1 MLSPKPGRSGI
12 SKYIRFHRRTTTDKS
27 YPYHMTWIPLAL
39 LAAVFAALVAILGK
53 VGLQGIDTTLATTV
67 RAVIM
72 AGFLVV
78 VSLFFGKLDFSSI
91 PQGKALLFI
100 ALSAVAGALSWL
112 AMFGALKIGPAP
124 GVAALDRLS
133 VVFVLIL
140 SILFLGT
147 QFTWKAGLGAGL
159 IVIGALLMI

>member
-1 MLSPKPGRSGI
+1 
-12 SKYIRFHRRTTTDKS
+12 
-27 YPYHMTWIPLAL
+27 MTWIPLAL

-72 AGFLVV
+72 AGFLVI
-78 VSLFFGKLDFSSI
+78 VSLSLGKLDFSSL
-91 PQGKALLFI
+91 PHGRALLFI
-100 ALSAVAGALSWL
+100 TLSGIAGALSWL

-133 VVFVLIL
+133 VVFVLIF

-147 QFTWKAGLGAGL
+147 QFTWKAGLGAAL
-159 IVIGALLMI
+159 IVAGALLMI